1 MIKRQKEMSDYEY
14 SQLDKM
20 VYQLYLA
27 YGKGLEFDECRS
39 IAFLKY
45 VEVRNEL
52 DNFYNEDLL
61 WIYSQNRIIDAF
73 KDERRKRNDKI
84 RLEANL
90 SLNQFIGD
98 SDEPV
103 YTILFPVH
111 GNFVNHVC
119 LWNDMRRFGKRCYK
133 VLSALYWG
141 DEDWEI
147 VDGLKISAKEYFK
160 MKNYLRIKLK
170 EYVEI

>member
-1 MIKRQKEMSDYEY
+1 M
-14 SQLDKM
+14 
-20 VYQLYLA
+20 
-27 YGKGLEFDECRS
+27 
-39 IAFLKY
+39 
-45 VEVRNEL
+45 
-52 DNFYNEDLL
+52 
-61 WIYSQNRIIDAF
+61 
-73 KDERRKRNDKI
+73 
-84 RLEANL
+84 
-90 SLNQFIGD
+90 NQFIGD

-103 YTILFPVH
+103 YTILFPVR

-133 VLSALYWG
+133 ILSALYWG

-147 VDGLKISAKEYFK
+147 VDGLKISAKEYFE

>member
-52 DNFYNEDLL
+52 DNFL
-61 WIYSQNRIIDAF
+61 
-73 KDERRKRNDKI
+73 
-84 RLEANL
+84 
-90 SLNQFIGD
+90 
-98 SDEPV
+98 
-103 YTILFPVH
+103 
-111 GNFVNHVC
+111 
-119 LWNDMRRFGKRCYK
+119 
-133 VLSALYWG
+133 
-141 DEDWEI
+141 
-147 VDGLKISAKEYFK
+147 
-160 MKNYLRIKLK
+160 
-170 EYVEI
+170 

>member
-61 WIYSQNRIIDAF
+61 WIYSKNRIIDAF

-90 SLNQFIGD
+90 SLNQFIRD

-103 YTILFPVH
+103 YTILFPVR

-119 LWNDMRRFGKRCYK
+119 LWNDMRRFGK
-133 VLSALYWG
+133 S
-141 DEDWEI
+141 
-147 VDGLKISAKEYFK
+147 
-160 MKNYLRIKLK
+160 
-170 EYVEI
+170 

>member
-61 WIYSQNRIIDAF
+61 WIYSKNRIIDAF

-90 SLNQFIGD
+90 SLNQFIRD

-103 YTILFPVH
+103 YTILFPVR

-119 LWNDMRRFGKRCYK
+119 LWNDMRRFGKSCYK
-133 VLSALYWG
+133 ILSAL
-141 DEDWEI
+141 
-147 VDGLKISAKEYFK
+147 
-160 MKNYLRIKLK
+160 
-170 EYVEI
+170 

>member
-27 YGKGLEFDECRS
+27 YGKGLEFDECRR

-133 VLSALYWG
+133 ILSALYWG

>member
-14 SQLDKM
+14 TQLDKM
-20 VYQLYLA
+20 VYQLYLV

-84 RLEANL
+84 RLEAKL
-90 SLNQFIGD
+90 SLNFESI
-98 SDEPV
+98 
-103 YTILFPVH
+103 Y
-111 GNFVNHVC
+111 
-119 LWNDMRRFGKRCYK
+119 WRFR
-133 VLSALYWG
+133 
-141 DEDWEI
+141 
-147 VDGLKISAKEYFK
+147 
-160 MKNYLRIKLK
+160 
-170 EYVEI
+170 